1 MSKVFVLGSIN
12 LDLNFIVEKIPE
24 SGETIK
30 SQDFFISSG
39 GKGANQAVAI
49 AKQNTEVIMLGSL
62 GDDPLSDI
70 CLSSLNEFQ
79 VKTDY
84 VTRLKNKTCGLAGII
99 IHEQDNRIITY
110 SGANTF
116 HEVSYLR
123 ETLNQESN
131 NNDILIS
138 QLEIPIPVITAV
150 FDHAK
155 NIGLTT
161 ILNAAPAQELPDN
174 LLALTDILVVNE
186 SEFKVIYE
194 SQNRISLHE
203 ALDLT
208 LIFAKGVG
216 SVVLTLGADG
226 SRYYS
231 KDVIIK
237 QNAYEVNPVDT
248 TAAGDTF
255 IGAFSSQLV
264 ASSSIEESLNY
275 ASAAAAL
282 TTLKYGAQSAIPYKE
297 EVIRFMREHSV

>member
-1 MSKVFVLGSIN
+1 MNKVFVLGSIN
-12 LDLNFIVEKIPE
+12 LDLNFIVDQIPE

-49 AKQNTEVIMLGSL
+49 AKQNTEVIMLGSI
-62 GDDPLSDI
+62 GNDPLSDI
-70 CLSSLNEFQ
+70 CLSSLNEFK

-84 VTRLKNKTCGLAGII
+84 VKRLNNKTCGLAGII
-99 IHEQDNRIITY
+99 IHDQDNRIITY

-116 HEVSYLR
+116 HDISYLR
-123 ETLNQESN
+123 ETLDQESN
-131 NNDILIS
+131 VNDILIS
-138 QLEIPIPVITAV
+138 QLEIPVQVITEV
-150 FDHAK
+150 FTHAK
-155 NIGLTT
+155 TIGLTT
-161 ILNAAPAQELPDN
+161 ILNAAPAQKLPNN

-186 SEFKVIYE
+186 SEFKVICE
-194 SQNRISLHE
+194 SHNSISPHE

-208 LIFAKGVG
+208 PIFAKGVG

-231 KDVIIK
+231 KNVKIK

-264 ASSSIEESLNY
+264 AGFSIEESLNY

-282 TTLKYGAQSAIPYKE
+282 TTLKYGAQSAIPFKE
-297 EVIRFMREHSV
+297 EVIRFMRVHSI